1 MRFTPV
7 RRLPPAIPSLLGIL
21 TANILHAHEPIEV
34 GGDAAA
40 PWLWLLGGMV
50 LAAGG
55 AVAFWLVHQRALQRD
70 RAQLEQARQLELE
83 KLAAAQARQ
92 AKEIADS
99 ANRAKTEFLA
109 TMSHEIRTPL
119 NGVIGSA
126 ELMLETPLNAQ
137 QREYMTTVRTSAE
150 ALLAIVNDILDF
162 SKIEEGKVLL
172 DHTMFDLRQPVVDVL
187 KIASARIGEKNLE
200 LVLDF
205 SPDVPPCVHGDPS
218 RLRQILLNLVSNA
231 VKFTAQGH
239 VVVRVTREIDAAISP
254 RVWVRFNVID
264 TGMGIPAETRVR
276 LFEKFTQADASTTRR
291 FGGTGLG
298 LAISKRLVQL
308 MGGQIGV
315 ESTPGQGSLFWFTLP
330 MQVDELPEVPPG
342 SPVGPVL
349 VVEDLPVA
357 GVALEGLLKTMQVR
371 AAVVPS
377 GAEALERLRAAAG
390 ETPFEFALVDHS
402 CAAPGNDEWLK
413 TARATPQLQEVK
425 FILLAPPNRHRD
437 TETLFPPEFSAMIV
451 KPVLQSEQLTE
462 AFREAR
468 GMKQESAPT
477 RETVRL
483 SRKGLRVLVA
493 EDNNVNRVVMGGM
506 LKKLGCVVEFAENGA
521 EAVAKTRLASHDII
535 FMDCLMPEM
544 DGWNATLEIR
554 RLDSRT
560 PIVATTANATADDK
574 TRCMKVGMNDYLS
587 KPLRL
592 AEMVRVMERWVG

>member
-1 MRFTPV
+1 M
-7 RRLPPAIPSLLGIL
+7 
-21 TANILHAHEPIEV
+21 TATAL
-34 GGDAAA
+34 DASAE
-40 PWLWLLGGMV
+40 PWLWLLGGMLV
-50 LAAGG
+50 TAMGAAVFW
-55 AVAFWLVHQRALQRD
+55 VAHQRTLERD

-172 DHTMFDLRQPVVDVL
+172 DHTMFELRQPVVDVL
-187 KIASARIGEKNLE
+187 KIASAKIGEKKLE
-200 LVLDF
+200 LVLDV
-205 SPDVPPCVHGDPS
+205 SPDVPACVQGDPS
-218 RLRQILLNLVSNA
+218 RLRQVLLNLVSNA
-231 VKFTAQGH
+231 VKFTAQGY
-239 VVVRVTREIDAAISP
+239 VLVRVTSEIDPSIAP

-264 TGMGIPAETRVR
+264 TGMGIPAEARVR

-298 LAISKRLVQL
+298 LAISKRLVEL

-330 MQVDELPEVPPG
+330 MEVGNVSAAAVPAPAGSALIVD
-342 SPVGPVL
+342 
-349 VVEDLPVA
+349 DLPVA
-357 GVALEGLLKTMQVR
+357 AVAMESLLKTLQMPVAT
-371 AAVVPS
+371 AAS
-377 GAEALERLRAAAG
+377 GAEALDRLHVREG
-390 ETPFEFALVDHS
+390 EKPFDFVLVDYS
-402 CAAPGNDEWLK
+402 CAAPGADEWVK
-413 TARATPQLQEVK
+413 AARARPELKEVK
-425 FILLAPPNRHRD
+425 FILLAPPNRHAD
-437 TETLFPPEFSAMIV
+437 AATLFPSEYSAMVV
-451 KPVLQSEQLTE
+451 KPVLQGEQLAE
-462 AFREAR
+462 AMREAQGAKR
-468 GMKQESAPT
+468 QVATPT
-477 RETVRL
+477 ETFKL
-483 SRKGLRVLVA
+483 SRKGVRVLVA
-493 EDNNVNRVVMGGM
+493 EDNSVNRVVLGGM
-506 LKKLGCVVEFAENGA
+506 LKKLGCEVEFAENGA
-521 EAVAKTRLASHDII
+521 EAVAKTRLSSHDII

-587 KPLRL
+587 KPLRM

>member
-1 MRFTPV
+1 MG
-7 RRLPPAIPSLLGIL
+7 AG
-21 TANILHAHEPIEV
+21 AEAE
-34 GGDAAA
+34 

-50 LAAGG
+50 VTGIGAA
-55 AVAFWLVHQRALQRD
+55 VFWIVHQRALERA
-70 RAQLEQARQLELE
+70 RAQLEQTRQLELE
-83 KLAAAQARQ
+83 KLASSQARQ

-187 KIASARIGEKNLE
+187 KIASTRIGEKKLE

-205 SPDVPPCVHGDPS
+205 SPDVVPSVHGDPA
-218 RLRQILLNLVSNA
+218 RLRQVLLNLVSNA

-239 VVVRVTREIDAAISP
+239 VLVRVTRELDPAIAP
-254 RVWVRFNVID
+254 RVWVRFNVVD

-298 LAISKRLVQL
+298 LAISKRLVEL

-315 ESTPGQGSLFWFTLP
+315 ESKPGQGSLFWVTLP
-330 MQVDELPEVPPG
+330 MQVADLPPAPEA
-342 SPVGPVL
+342 SAESVL
-349 VVEDLPVA
+349 IVEDLPVA
-357 GVALEGLLKTMQVR
+357 AVALEGLLKTMR
-371 AAVVPS
+371 ARSAAAAS
-377 GAEALERLRAAAG
+377 GAEALEMLRAAAG
-390 ETPFEFALVDHS
+390 EKPFEFVLVDQS
-402 CAAPGNDEWLK
+402 CALPGADEWVK
-413 TARATPQLQEVK
+413 TARAMPELQEVK
-425 FILLAPPNRHRD
+425 FILLASPNRHGD
-437 TETLFPPEFSAMIV
+437 SATVFPPEFSAMVV
-451 KPVLQSEQLTE
+451 KPVLQSEQLTA
-462 AFREAR
+462 AFGEAR
-468 GMKQESAPT
+468 GLQRAAAQV
-477 RETVRL
+477 RETVKL

-493 EDNNVNRVVMGGM
+493 EDNSVNRVVMGGM
-506 LKKLGCVVEFAENGA
+506 LKKLGCEVEFAENGA
-521 EAVAKTRLASHDII
+521 EAVAKTRLSSHDII

-587 KPLRL
+587 KPLRM

>member
-1 MRFTPV
+1 MV
-7 RRLPPAIPSLLGIL
+7 M
-21 TANILHAHEPIEV
+21 
-34 GGDAAA
+34 DASVE
-40 PWLWLLGGMV
+40 PWLWLLGGM
-50 LAAGG
+50 LMTAIGAA
-55 AVAFWLVHQRALQRD
+55 VFWVVHQRALERA

-172 DHTMFDLRQPVVDVL
+172 DHTMFELRQPVVDVL
-187 KIASARIGEKNLE
+187 KIASAKIGEKKLE

-205 SPDVPPCVHGDPS
+205 SPDVPSRVHGDPS
-218 RLRQILLNLVSNA
+218 RLRQVLLNLVSNA

-239 VVVRVTREIDAAISP
+239 VLVRVTREIDPAIAP

-298 LAISKRLVQL
+298 LAISKRLVEL

-315 ESTPGQGSLFWFTLP
+315 ESKPGQGSLFWFTLP
-330 MQVDELPEVPPG
+330 MQVDDVPAAVVPAPAG
-342 SPVGPVL
+342 SVL
-349 VVEDLPVA
+349 IVDDLPVA
-357 GVALEGLLKTMQVR
+357 AVAVESLLKTMQMP
-371 AAVVPS
+371 AATAAS
-377 GAEALERLRAAAG
+377 GAEALDRLRAVG
-390 ETPFEFALVDHS
+390 EKPVDFVLVDHS
-402 CAAPGNDEWLK
+402 CAPPGADEWVK
-413 TARATPQLQEVK
+413 TARALPELQETK
-425 FILLAPPNRHRD
+425 FILLAPPNRHAD
-437 TETLFPPEFSAMIV
+437 SATPFPPEFSAMVV
-451 KPVLQSEQLTE
+451 KPVLQGEQLAE
-462 AFREAR
+462 AFREAK
-468 GMKQESAPT
+468 GVQKQAVPV
-477 RETVRL
+477 RETMTL
-483 SRKGLRVLVA
+483 SRKGVRVLVA
-493 EDNNVNRVVMGGM
+493 EDNSVNRVVMGGM
-506 LKKLGCVVEFAENGA
+506 LKKLGCEVEFAENGA
-521 EAVAKTRLASHDII
+521 EAVAKTRLSSHDII

-587 KPLRL
+587 KPLRM

>member
-1 MRFTPV
+1 MPV
-7 RRLPPAIPSLLGIL
+7 RRWSPALPSLLGLL
-21 TANILHAHEPIEV
+21 TANVLRAHEPTPIE
-34 GGDAAA
+34 GADAE

-50 LAAGG
+50 VAGIGAA
-55 AVAFWLVHQRALQRD
+55 VFWMVHRRALERD

-83 KLAAAQARQ
+83 KLASAQAREARQ
-92 AKEIADS
+92 IADS
-99 ANRAKTEFLA
+99 ANRAKTDFLA

-172 DHTMFDLRQPVVDVL
+172 DHTLFDLRQPVVDVL
-187 KIASARIGEKNLE
+187 KIAATRVGEKKLE

-205 SPDVPPCVHGDPS
+205 SPDVTPGVHGDPA
-218 RLRQILLNLVSNA
+218 RLRQVLLNLVSNA
-231 VKFTAQGH
+231 VKFTSQGH
-239 VVVRVTREIDAAISP
+239 VLVRVTRELDPAIAP

-264 TGMGIPAETRVR
+264 TGMGIAAETRVR

-298 LAISKRLVQL
+298 LAISKRLVEL

-315 ESTPGQGSLFWFTLP
+315 ESKPGQGSLFWFTLP
-330 MQVDELPEVPPG
+330 MQVDDVPVAATAEAPAG
-342 SPVGPVL
+342 SVL
-349 VVEDLPVA
+349 IVDDLPVA
-357 GVALEGLLKTMQVR
+357 AVALQGLLRMVR
-371 AAVVPS
+371 MEATTVGS
-377 GAEALERLRAAAG
+377 GAEALERLRGAAG
-390 ETPFEFALVDHS
+390 EKPFDFVLVDHS
-402 CAAPGNDEWLK
+402 CALPGADDWVK
-413 TARATPQLQEVK
+413 TARRMPELQDVK
-425 FILLAPPNRHRD
+425 FILLAPPNRHAD
-437 TETLFPPEFSAMIV
+437 TETLFPPEYSAMVV
-451 KPVLQSEQLTE
+451 KPVLQGEQLLE
-462 AFREAR
+462 AFRETR
-468 GMKQESAPT
+468 GVQRDIVQA

-506 LKKLGCVVEFAENGA
+506 LKKLGCEVEFAENGA
-521 EAVAKTRLASHDII
+521 EAVAKTRLSSHDII

-587 KPLRL
+587 KPLRM

>member
-7 RRLPPAIPSLLGIL
+7 RRWFPALPSLLGLL
-21 TANILHAHEPIEV
+21 TANVLRAHEPTGAGAE
-34 GGDAAA
+34 AE

-50 LAAGG
+50 VTGIGAA
-55 AVAFWLVHQRALQRD
+55 VFWIVHQRALERD
-70 RAQLEQARQLELE
+70 RAQLEQTRQLELE
-83 KLAAAQARQ
+83 KLASSQARQ

-187 KIASARIGEKNLE
+187 KIASTRIGEKKLE

-205 SPDVPPCVHGDPS
+205 SPDVAPSVHGDPA
-218 RLRQILLNLVSNA
+218 RLRQVLLNLVSNA

-239 VVVRVTREIDAAISP
+239 VLVRVAREADPAIAP
-254 RVWVRFNVID
+254 RVWVRFNVVD

-298 LAISKRLVQL
+298 LAISKRLVEL

-315 ESTPGQGSLFWFTLP
+315 ESKPGQGSLFWVTLP
-330 MQVDELPEVPPG
+330 MQVDDVPTVVPDA
-342 SPVGPVL
+342 SAESVL

-357 GVALEGLLKTMQVR
+357 SVALEGLLKTMR
-371 AAVVPS
+371 IRSAAAAS
-377 GAEALERLRAAAG
+377 GAEALEMLRAAAG
-390 ETPFEFALVDHS
+390 EKPFEFVLVDQS
-402 CAAPGNDEWLK
+402 CALPGADEWVK
-413 TARATPQLQEVK
+413 TARAMPELQEVK
-425 FILLAPPNRHRD
+425 FILLAAPNRHGD
-437 TETLFPPEFSAMIV
+437 SATLFPPEFSGMVV
-451 KPVLQSEQLTE
+451 KPVLQSEQLTA

-468 GMKQESAPT
+468 GMQRAAAQV
-477 RETVRL
+477 RETVKL

-493 EDNNVNRVVMGGM
+493 EDNSVNRVVMGGM
-506 LKKLGCVVEFAENGA
+506 LKKLGCEVEFAENGA
-521 EAVAKTRLASHDII
+521 EAVAKTRLSSHDII

-587 KPLRL
+587 KPLRM

>member
-7 RRLPPAIPSLLGIL
+7 RRWSPALPSLLGLL
-21 TANILHAHEPIEV
+21 TANVLRAHEPLSIE
-34 GGDAAA
+34 GADAE

-50 LAAGG
+50 VTGMGAA
-55 AVAFWLVHQRALQRD
+55 VFWMVHQRALERD
-70 RAQLEQARQLELE
+70 RAQLEQARQLDLE
-83 KLAAAQARQ
+83 KLASAQARQ
-92 AKEIADS
+92 AKQIADA
-99 ANRAKTEFLA
+99 ANRAKTDFLA

-137 QREYMTTVRTSAE
+137 QRDYMTTVRTSAE

-187 KIASARIGEKNLE
+187 KIAAARVGEKKLE

-205 SPDVPPCVHGDPS
+205 SPDVAPGVHGDPA
-218 RLRQILLNLVSNA
+218 RLRQVLLNLVSNA
-231 VKFTAQGH
+231 VKFTGQGH
-239 VVVRVTREIDAAISP
+239 VLVRITRELDPAIAP

-276 LFEKFTQADASTTRR
+276 LFEKFTQAGASTTRR

-298 LAISKRLVQL
+298 LAISKRLVEL

-315 ESTPGQGSLFWFTLP
+315 ESKPGQGSLFWFTLP
-330 MQVDELPEVPPG
+330 MQVDDA
-342 SPVGPVL
+342 PVGGVEAPAGSVL
-349 VVEDLPVA
+349 IVEDLPVA
-357 GVALEGLLKTMQVR
+357 ATALEGMLKTLRMQ
-371 AAVVPS
+371 ATTAGS
-377 GAEALERLRAAAG
+377 GAEALERLRGAAG
-390 ETPFEFALVDHS
+390 EKPFDFVLVDHS
-402 CAAPGNDEWLK
+402 CALPGADEWVK
-413 TARATPQLQEVK
+413 TARAMPELQDVK
-425 FILLAPPNRHRD
+425 FILLAPPNRHAD
-437 TETLFPPEFSAMIV
+437 TETLFPPEFSAMVV
-451 KPVLQSEQLTE
+451 KPVLQSEQLVE

-468 GMKQESAPT
+468 GVQKGAVPP
-477 RETVRL
+477 REAVRL

-493 EDNNVNRVVMGGM
+493 EDNSVNRVVMGGM
-506 LKKLGCVVEFAENGA
+506 LKKLGCEVEFAENGA
-521 EAVAKTRLASHDII
+521 EAVAKTRLSSHDII

-587 KPLRL
+587 KPLRM